1 MSDAITPINSIR
13 LAALRFPLIT
23 LVIYI
28 HARSG
33 TITFGDA
40 TVSFNSSIVDGVKRT
55 ISDGIAR
62 TAVPL
67 FFLLSGYLIF
77 YGQKTW
83 SWTGFGAKIRRRVDT
98 LLVPYVFWNLALFII
113 LAIVQSTSLRVF
125 FNSSGILRNMT
136 WQQQAVWVLGL
147 QRYPINYQF
156 WFIRDLMILV
166 LSGPL
171 WFLLARQI
179 WVAVMAIAGLA
190 IFWVFDVWPIEVP
203 AIEAVL
209 FFFVG
214 TAAGIHAKDIFN
226 GPPLAATVIAYFA
239 LLIAFILTQGTAAES
254 FVQHALVGL
263 GILVALGV
271 VRKLP
276 RRFLEPVALLAPV
289 SFFVFAVHE
298 PLTTTLLKISYRV
311 LPVSNA
317 MALSVYLLVPIIVI
331 VLALFLHRI
340 ALTIAPGLTRRVTG
354 R

>member
-1 MSDAITPINSIR
+1 MSDAITPINSMR
-13 LAALRFPLIT
+13 LAALRFPLIA

-40 TVSFNSSIVDGVKRT
+40 TVSFNSSLVDTVKRT

-67 FFLLSGYLIF
+67 FFLLSGYLLF
-77 YGQKTW
+77 YGQRTW
-83 SWTGFGAKIRRRVDT
+83 SWNGFGAKIRRRVDT
-98 LLVPYVFWNLALFII
+98 LLVPYVFWNVALFVI
-113 LAIVQSTSLRVF
+113 LSIVQSTSLRVF
-125 FNSSGILRNMT
+125 FNASGILRNMT
-136 WQQQAVWVLGL
+136 WEQQAIWVLGL

-156 WFIRDLMILV
+156 WFIRDLILLV
-166 LSGPL
+166 LAGPV
-171 WFLLARQI
+171 WFLLASRI
-179 WVAVMAIAGLA
+179 RIAAATIVGLA
-190 IFWVFDVWPIEVP
+190 ICWVFDVWPIEVP

-214 TAAGIHAKDIFN
+214 TVAGIHTKDIFN
-226 GPPLAATVIAYFA
+226 SLPLIPTSIAYFG
-239 LLIAFILTQGTAAES
+239 LLIAFVITQGTVAES

-263 GILVALGV
+263 GILLALGI
-271 VRKLP
+271 VRNLP

-317 MALSVYLLVPIIVI
+317 MALSVYLLVPIVVI
-331 VLALFLHRI
+331 VLALFLHRV
-340 ALTIAPGLTRRVTG
+340 ALTIAPRLTRRVTG